1 MKYGKKW
8 GDWEKDE
15 LVMALDKSLTA
26 KQVSELTG
34 RSETAVYKIR
44 HKYGYIPKDNK
55 WTVNQE
61 KFLLDHQELSDKQIA
76 MILNRTARGVRDKRY
91 KLNKKVFNKDKELYF
106 TPYDGKT
113 IREKRKQLQIEIHDL
128 ASYCGVE
135 SETIRQAEI
144 SDPRYYKTLRMLAT
158 IILKDFEDEIIN
170 WEKMEDNN

>member
-8 GDWEKDE
+8 GDWERDE

-55 WTVNQE
+55 WTVSQE

-76 MILNRTARGVRDKRY
+76 MIVNRTPRAVRDKRRTL
-91 KLNKKVFNKDKELYF
+91 KERICNKDKELYF

-113 IREKRKQLQIEIHDL
+113 IREKRKQLQIDIHDL
-128 ASYCGVE
+128 ASYCGVDAE
-135 SETIRQAEI
+135 ALRNAEI
-144 SDPRYYKTLRMLAT
+144 GDPKYYKTLRMLAT
-158 IILKDFEDEIIN
+158 VVLKDFEYEIIN
-170 WEKMEDNN
+170 WGKMEE